1 MEALSQDWNEFL
13 RLLTHHR
20 ARFVLVG
27 GHAVAVHARPRHTED
42 LDVFVEPTPAN
53 ARRLRAALVDFGFA
67 SVCPSVELLATPG
80 KVFMLGRPP
89 YRLDILT
96 AIDGVSF
103 RDAWRTRVEVKTA
116 AGPVQVIGRNALLT
130 NKLAAG
136 RPKDL
141 ADVVALTGALPAAA
155 ASAAPARTPK
165 RKR

>member
-20 ARFVLVG
+20 VRFVLVG

-42 LDVFVEPTPAN
+42 LDVFVEPTRAN
-53 ARRLRAALVDFGFA
+53 ARRLRAALVDFGFG
-67 SVCPSVELLATPG
+67 SVCPPVELLATAG

-96 AIDGVSF
+96 AIDAVPF

-116 AGPVQVIGRNALLT
+116 AGPVQVIGREALLT

-141 ADVVALTGALPAAA
+141 ADVVALTGALPR
-155 ASAAPARTPK
+155 SRGPK
-165 RKR
+165 RTR